1 MEDKLFRK
9 VALEKLSSPEE
20 LDQLMQVTTPRGWL
34 ALVAVVALVII
45 AVVVGLLAKLPI
57 RLDASAC
64 SLVNDSL
71 TGQLV
76 AAVYL
81 TPPGSDETVELGDEV
96 RLLPFGA
103 VAERDGYLLG
113 SVMTIAYPAREDV
126 MLAALGSRAQ
136 VDRLLEENA
145 LVEVRVMFTR
155 APETGNYVWTS
166 GRDAALVLQPQT
178 PCEAAITVDEL
189 EPVRLLLREVQ

>member
-34 ALVAVVALVII
+34 ALVAVVGLVII

-57 RLDASAC
+57 RLNASAC
-64 SLVNDSL
+64 ALVNDAL

-76 AAVYL
+76 AAAYL
-81 TPPGSDETVELGDEV
+81 PPPTSDETVELGDEV

-113 SVMTIAYPAREDV
+113 RVMTIAYPAREEV
-126 MLAALGSRAQ
+126 MLATLGSRTQ
-136 VDRLLEENA
+136 VERLLEENA
-145 LVEVRVMFTR
+145 LVEVRVML
-155 APETGNYVWTS
+155 ALSPETGNYAWTS
-166 GRDAALVLQPQT
+166 GRSAALVLQPQT
-178 PCEAAITVDEL
+178 PCQAAITVDEL
-189 EPVRLLLREVQ
+189 EPVRLFLRAVQ